1 MRLQISLEV
10 FNLTLYIVIVSF
22 LINKEKEKHFFHNN
36 QFNELKKLIL
46 TKSWWSSSPKVCGS
60 DKIKNIA
67 KVPLANKYATKICFT
82 NLIIVSYI
90 FFLIFVSSDN
100 FLLG

>member
-60 DKIKNIA
+60 DKIKILQ
-67 KVPLANKYATKICFT
+67 K
-82 NLIIVSYI
+82 
-90 FFLIFVSSDN
+90 
-100 FLLG
+100 